1 MIPIGTKIKAAK
13 AAIEL
18 STGGTG
24 AGIVVFEGA
33 CVGPVGREEL
43 GTLDD
48 GKRVGEDDDGKW
60 DGEDEEGT

>member
-1 MIPIGTKIKAAK
+1 MIPIGSKIKAAK

-24 AGIVVFEGA
+24 TGIVVFEGA

-43 GTLDD
+43 GTLDV
-48 GKRVGEDDDGKW
+48 GKRVGVDEEGTIV
-60 DGEDEEGT
+60 GEDEEGT